1 VANCG
6 QEVSARRCAA
16 EARFRA
22 GAPAK
27 TMLLCRIRIGISDKD
42 RRLRGGFSCEVP
54 LNGFVGLATFAAL
67 QVTKGA
73 ESERFY
79 RRFP

>member
-1 VANCG
+1 
-6 QEVSARRCAA
+6 
-16 EARFRA
+16 
-22 GAPAK
+22 
-27 TMLLCRIRIGISDKD
+27 MLLCRIRIGISDKD